1 MIPLKLLAF
10 CKDHTIEIELKQG
23 CAASDK
29 VIRGTFVN
37 LDRAMNIILL
47 DENTNR
53 EVFVKGNAV
62 KAVVLPNY
70 IINTIK

>member
-10 CKDHTIEIELKQG
+10 CKDHTVEVELKQN

-29 VIRGTFVN
+29 VIRGRFVG
-37 LDRAMNIILL
+37 LDRGMNIILQ
-47 DENTNR
+47 DEITNR

-62 KAVVLPNY
+62 KAIVLPNY
-70 IINTIK
+70 IINTIQ